1 MFQDQINQVK
11 VGIQEQSARN
21 KALKK
26 LDLFVLDNSLRETT
40 VGQLRGHTIEDKWK
54 IYDEVKRVG
63 FKHIIVASFS
73 HMTRLGD
80 TFIRQ
85 LREKGE
91 DMSLMYAFTEFL
103 EKVVNRVPDTE
114 VIPIGLLKMKEL
126 GIKNVI
132 IEMDLVYNGID
143 YTKFNAKSMCQLFSK
158 RFQWIRENLAS
169 DARILINLRDLPDAM
184 MRKPRRVFKI
194 VNYLS
199 SLPAEERPFG
209 LVFEESG
216 KYFPEQLGV
225 WTKAIRKEMDR
236 CGFQSGQLLV
246 HVHQQWGMHVIAQ
259 LECLANGANGIWAGL
274 CEEGAMLGHAC
285 STLTMMN
292 LVRMGN
298 KRILKKYNCT
308 ELRRA
313 AQAVTKITTG
323 VNPPLKQPVYGAR
336 ALDVVFGMDQFT
348 PDKKDFSMV
357 DFFGEKPVM
366 RMTTLASPKMIV
378 TRLKNVFGENAQF
391 TEEMAKKMLA
401 LMLEDLHKNRKEE
414 YMSEAGLALLFD
426 RAGGKITAEMGEKVA
441 AAKSVS
447 VHIDELIAEIRAM
460 WDEWDLRDGEKD
472 DALEFDAFYNGFMAP
487 YFGCYRCDETKKAL
501 KAIDMDSDGTVDWN
515 EFAVYLKWAGRQ
527 YPATKDAEELLSVA
541 FRKGLI
547 PAMQD
552 EVIKQSDH
560 LPMITDDDFDDD
572 HEIDYYRGF
581 ESDEDE
587 EFCCE

>member
-26 LDLFVLDNSLRETT
+26 RDLFVLDNSLRETT

-114 VIPIGLLKMKEL
+114 VIPVGLLKMKEL

-132 IEMDLVYNGID
+132 IEIDLVYNGID

-158 RFQWIRENLAS
+158 RFQWIRKNLAS

-216 KYFPEQLGV
+216 KLSQ
-225 WTKAIRKEMDR
+225 
-236 CGFQSGQLLV
+236 
-246 HVHQQWGMHVIAQ
+246 
-259 LECLANGANGIWAGL
+259 
-274 CEEGAMLGHAC
+274 
-285 STLTMMN
+285 
-292 LVRMGN
+292 
-298 KRILKKYNCT
+298 
-308 ELRRA
+308 
-313 AQAVTKITTG
+313 
-323 VNPPLKQPVYGAR
+323 
-336 ALDVVFGMDQFT
+336 
-348 PDKKDFSMV
+348 
-357 DFFGEKPVM
+357 
-366 RMTTLASPKMIV
+366 
-378 TRLKNVFGENAQF
+378 
-391 TEEMAKKMLA
+391 
-401 LMLEDLHKNRKEE
+401 
-414 YMSEAGLALLFD
+414 
-426 RAGGKITAEMGEKVA
+426 
-441 AAKSVS
+441 
-447 VHIDELIAEIRAM
+447 
-460 WDEWDLRDGEKD
+460 RDG
-472 DALEFDAFYNGFMAP
+472 
-487 YFGCYRCDETKKAL
+487 
-501 KAIDMDSDGTVDWN
+501 
-515 EFAVYLKWAGRQ
+515 
-527 YPATKDAEELLSVA
+527 
-541 FRKGLI
+541 
-547 PAMQD
+547 
-552 EVIKQSDH
+552 
-560 LPMITDDDFDDD
+560 
-572 HEIDYYRGF
+572 
-581 ESDEDE
+581 
-587 EFCCE
+587 